1 MTQEQ
6 IHTYFDNMLENQKA
20 RNFLNHLVRSYM
32 PVSNITK
39 VSEKPEGDFKCVIT
53 RNELISTQE
62 ILDGLE
68 TQEFKDNFTKSL
80 KVIFDEN
87 VDKNTAVEQL
97 IGDKQIAVT
106 GKDTTTLLSYSVA
119 RELINWITN
128 KALTGDK
135 HINWLIGK
143 INHST
148 LVKRGHKSNN
158 EAVKAKAQRIEDK
171 NDNRAKYQLGDANSA
186 LAALKAKLEG
196 SEK

>member
-6 IHTYFDNMLENQKA
+6 IHTYFDNMLENQKS
-20 RNFLNHLVRSYM
+20 RNFLNHLVKSYM

-39 VSEKPEGDFKCVIT
+39 VSEKSEGDFKCAIT
-53 RNELISTQE
+53 RNELITTQE

-171 NDNRAKYQLGDANSA
+171 NDNRAKYQLGDANGA
-186 LAALKAKLEG
+186 LAALKAKLENQ
-196 SEK
+196 